1 MRARVRI
8 VKLTRGPGGSCKKC
22 KKPLDPRVDKGRRCR
37 ACRDE
42 CIGKIKRYG
51 KWVLMIALFVVG
63 FVLKNMD
70 DEDNEDNE
78 DDDQLT

>member
-1 MRARVRI
+1 MRVRVRI
-8 VKLTRGPGGSCKKC
+8 IRVIGGPEGSCKKC

-42 CIGKIKRYG
+42 RNGNIKRRL
-51 KWVLMIALFVVG
+51 KWILIIFFSVVFLG
-63 FVLKNMD
+63 LKRTD